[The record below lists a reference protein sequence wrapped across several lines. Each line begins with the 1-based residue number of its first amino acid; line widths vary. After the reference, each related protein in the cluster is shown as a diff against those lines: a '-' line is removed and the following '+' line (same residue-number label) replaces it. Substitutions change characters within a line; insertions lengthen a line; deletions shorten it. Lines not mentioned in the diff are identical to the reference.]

1 MGSTTIN
8 DALDY
13 LFIHNT
19 AKQEI
24 RDGKVPVIVRG
35 EGDYVFDEGGNKYLD
50 LMAGN
55 TRPNAIGYG
64 RPRRCTIRP

>member
-19 AKQEI
+19 AKQKYNP
-24 RDGKVPVIVRG
+24 RSDGKFR
-35 EGDYVFDEGGNKYLD
+35 
-50 LMAGN
+50 
-55 TRPNAIGYG
+55 
-64 RPRRCTIRP
+64 

>member
-19 AKQEI
+19 AKQDI

-35 EGDYVFDEGGNKYLD
+35 EGEYVFDEGE
-50 LMAGN
+50 
-55 TRPNAIGYG
+55 TS
-64 RPRRCTIRP
+64 TWT